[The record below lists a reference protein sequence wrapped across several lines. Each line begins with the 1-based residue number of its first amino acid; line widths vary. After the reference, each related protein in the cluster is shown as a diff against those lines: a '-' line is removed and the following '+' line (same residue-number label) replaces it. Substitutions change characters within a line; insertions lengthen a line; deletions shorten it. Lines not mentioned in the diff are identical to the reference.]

1 MDVSLASEDN
11 MISVL
16 RTTPILAL
24 LLPTMC
30 LTRITPKLTATRW
43 DELDCKINDL
53 IGPLHWRIS
62 NNETESNIAAEELGG
77 ILTNLLES
85 EPEFKEVEK
94 EFFERKHS
102 RSLEEAR
109 ILKRDLKKKANKRD
123 ATAEDK
129 SNWLKAV
136 KLHAFL
142 LRKENERQ
150 ESSKIKQQENA
161 YRKNFFQVF
170 QGGLQWFTL

>member
-1 MDVSLASEDN
+1 MPLASEDS
-11 MISVL
+11 MKPVQ
-16 RTTPILAL
+16 RTILTLTL
-24 LLPTMC
+24 LLHTMC
-30 LTRITPKLTATRW
+30 LSRITPKLTATRW

-62 NNETESNIAAEELGG
+62 NNETQSNIAAEELGG
-77 ILTNLLES
+77 ILTNFLKS
-85 EPEFKEVEK
+85 EPEFEEVEK
-94 EFFERKHS
+94 QFFERKQS

-129 SNWLKAV
+129 SDWLKAV

-150 ESSKIKQQENA
+150 ESSKIKQQHKTAE
-161 YRKNFFQVF
+161 
-170 QGGLQWFTL
+170 